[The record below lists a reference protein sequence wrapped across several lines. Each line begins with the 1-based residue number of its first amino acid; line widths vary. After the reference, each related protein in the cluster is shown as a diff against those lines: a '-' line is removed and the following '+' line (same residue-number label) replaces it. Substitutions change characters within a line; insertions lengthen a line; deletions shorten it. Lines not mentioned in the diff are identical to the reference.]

1 LQACQQLFAWG
12 PHGDTSQAIQNEKQT
27 DKPIERVNESDLVD
41 AGAACQQKQNLENVK
56 ISAWKLA
63 KLNAE
68 QAVEARANARRRSS
82 VLKQLWPH
90 DSGGGAHLTDC
101 STSSNLSSR
110 SSSSAGHGLKDV
122 LHSSREEVI
131 TVMDLPHPLM
141 TGRESESLCLAADT
155 VEVGSKSPQN
165 PNSDNATCTLP
176 HLISTSILPSE
187 RYVLL
192 DQSESFAA
200 DGARGAPLEPMHSAS
215 ISTVPVMTTTS
226 SAYQGVLLSDH
237 NPMQETGAVTSHSS
251 KGVSRDGAD
260 ASVQIETG
268 RSLHYQGQNMSDKDV
283 KRTSDSGKLSGLDT
297 VEEDMS
303 RRPAC
308 KPEIAISTDTST
320 SAFASDQIH
329 HYGER
334 LETSVLLS
342 TSSDADLVSYELD
355 LSQLCASRSN
365 TSILLELS
373 ARVNSSSDHSIPAVA
388 H

>member
-1 LQACQQLFAWG
+1 MQACQQLFDWG
-12 PHGDTSQAIQNEKQT
+12 PHGDASQAVQNAKQT
-27 DKPIERVNESDLVD
+27 DKPSERVNGSDLVD

-68 QAVEARANARRRSS
+68 EAAEARANARRRSS

-141 TGRESESLCLAADT
+141 TGREPESLCLAADP
-155 VEVGSKSPQN
+155 VEVGSKS
-165 PNSDNATCTLP
+165 PNSDNATCTIP

-187 RYVLL
+187 SYVLL
-192 DQSESFAA
+192 DQSESFTA

-226 SAYQGVLLSDH
+226 SAYQGVLLSGH
-237 NPMQETGAVTSHSS
+237 NPMQETGVVTSHSS

-260 ASVQIETG
+260 ASVQLETG
-268 RSLHYQGQNMSDKDV
+268 RSLHYQGQSIYDKDL

-308 KPEIAISTDTST
+308 KPDIAIGTDSST

-329 HYGER
+329 HYVER
-334 LETSVLLS
+334 LETSMLLP

-355 LSQLCASRSN
+355 LSQLYASRSN
-365 TSILLELS
+365 TPILLELS

>member
-1 LQACQQLFAWG
+1 
-12 PHGDTSQAIQNEKQT
+12 
-27 DKPIERVNESDLVD
+27 
-41 AGAACQQKQNLENVK
+41 
-56 ISAWKLA
+56 
-63 KLNAE
+63 
-68 QAVEARANARRRSS
+68 
-82 VLKQLWPH
+82 
-90 DSGGGAHLTDC
+90 
-101 STSSNLSSR
+101 
-110 SSSSAGHGLKDV
+110 
-122 LHSSREEVI
+122 
-131 TVMDLPHPLM
+131 
-141 TGRESESLCLAADT
+141 
-155 VEVGSKSPQN
+155 
-165 PNSDNATCTLP
+165 
-176 HLISTSILPSE
+176 
-187 RYVLL
+187 
-192 DQSESFAA
+192 
-200 DGARGAPLEPMHSAS
+200 
-215 ISTVPVMTTTS
+215 MTTTS

-260 ASVQIETG
+260 ASVQIETV

-334 LETSVLLS
+334 LETSMLLS